1 MYETTYHRA
10 TSVSDALA
18 KLGAA
23 EDGKFL
29 AGGQTLL
36 PTMKQRL
43 AAPSDVIDVTR
54 IDDMKGITETG
65 SGLRIGAATTHA
77 EVATSEIVKRLLPG
91 LASLAGHIG
100 DPHVRHRGTIGG
112 SVANN
117 DPAADYPSAVLA
129 LGATIHTDKREIPAS
144 EFFTGMFETALDE
157 DEIITAITFPTAD
170 ACAYAKYP
178 NPASRYAMAGV
189 FVARM
194 ADGVRVAVTGAGQD
208 GVFRHEGLEAALA
221 DNFSVDAVTGVAI
234 DAGNLLADIHG
245 SAEYRAN
252 LVTVMAKRAVAAC
265 G

>member
-117 DPAADYPSAVLA
+117 DPAADYPPLSWRLGQRSTPTSA
-129 LGATIHTDKREIPAS
+129 RFRQAS
-144 EFFTGMFETALDE
+144 SSPECSRPRSTRTRSSPRSPSPP
-157 DEIITAITFPTAD
+157 PTHVPMPSTPTRRRD
-170 ACAYAKYP
+170 MP
-178 NPASRYAMAGV
+178 WPVS

-252 LVTVMAKRAVAAC
+252 LVSVMAKRAVAAC